1 MKFMIPRIEYL
12 EELKRWK
19 DKDLIKVVTGI
30 RRCGKSTLFEL
41 FIDDLKKNDITE
53 EQIIQINL
61 ESPEYNFKDYM
72 ELYNYVKEKLI
83 PNKKNYVFLDE
94 VQNVDKFQKAVDGL
108 YIKKNVDLYITGSNA
123 YLLSGELA
131 TLLSGRYI
139 EIKMLPLSFK
149 EYVEYYKKDNYEKL
163 YLDYINR
170 SSFPYAINLES
181 EKEVDDYLESIYNT
195 IILKDIVSR
204 KKANSA
210 MIQSLTRFMF
220 SNIGNLLSVK
230 KIADTMTSDGRAISV
245 HTVDSYLE
253 ALVDSFIFNKVSR
266 FDIKGK
272 QYLMTGKKYYAT
284 DVTMRYAILG
294 RKNIDAGHILE
305 NIIYLELLR
314 RGYKVYIGKSG
325 DKEVDF
331 ACENKDGFTYYQ
343 VALTVRDEKTLE
355 RELSALQSINDHYPK
370 FILTMDMDP
379 DADFNGIKK
388 INAIEWLLN
397 KK

>member
-1 MKFMIPRIEYL
+1 MIPRIEYL